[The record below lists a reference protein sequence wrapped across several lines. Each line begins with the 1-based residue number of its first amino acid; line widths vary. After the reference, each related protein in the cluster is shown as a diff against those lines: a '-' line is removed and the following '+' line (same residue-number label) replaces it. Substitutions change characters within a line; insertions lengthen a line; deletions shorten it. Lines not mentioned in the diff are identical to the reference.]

1 MAVQFKP
8 DGYHTVTPYLIIQGA
23 AKAIEFYKQAFGA
36 IELMR
41 LDAPGE
47 KIGHAE
53 IKIGDSIIMLADEH
67 PEMGFRSPQAL
78 GGTPVSLM
86 LYVEDSDAM
95 FAQAI
100 AAGGTV
106 QRPIQ
111 DQFYGD
117 RSGQLVD
124 PFGHVW
130 TISTHKEDLTPA
142 EIEARLTGKVQQPEA
157 EC

>member
-1 MAVQFKP
+1 MPAKFKP

-36 IELMR
+36 TELMR
-41 LDAPGE
+41 LDAPGGT
-47 KIGHAE
+47 IGHAE
-53 IKIGDSIIMLADEH
+53 MRIGDSIIMLADEH
-67 PEMGFRSPQAL
+67 PEMGFRGPPAL
-78 GGTPVSLM
+78 GGTPVCLM

-100 AAGGTV
+100 AAGGTL
-106 QRPIQ
+106 QKPLQ

-130 TISTHKEDLTPA
+130 TIATHKEDLTPA
-142 EIEARLTGKVQQPEA
+142 EISARLTGMMTPPGA
-157 EC
+157 A

>member
-1 MAVQFKP
+1 MPAKFKP
-8 DGYHTVTPYLIIQGA
+8 EGYHTVTPYLIIQGA

-36 IELMR
+36 TELMR
-41 LDAPGE
+41 LDAPGGT
-47 KIGHAE
+47 IGHAE

-67 PEMGFRSPQAL
+67 PEMGFRGPPAL
-78 GGTPVSLM
+78 GGTPVCLM

-100 AAGGTV
+100 AAGGTL
-106 QRPIQ
+106 QKPLQ

-130 TISTHKEDLTPA
+130 TIATHKEDLTPT
-142 EIEARLTGKVQQPEA
+142 EISARLTGMMTPPDA
-157 EC
+157 A